1 MRKFCMCKQ
10 NFFLKT
16 LSVTFYPSRKFILT
30 KYLQKYDLSIQSV
43 LFDWTFKKIFLLL
56 NVNENCL
63 QVQTRIITLDHFHS
77 SLYRKQLFWNQV
89 KFRKHVKISCLK
101 WTIVVKENL
110 QRVKFV
116 TFFKHTELGAVFRT
130 QLNIYEGTFL
140 RN

>member
-1 MRKFCMCKQ
+1 M
-10 NFFLKT
+10 KT

-30 KYLQKYDLSIQSV
+30 KYLQKYDLSIQSD

-101 WTIVVKENL
+101 WTIVVKEN
-110 QRVKFV
+110 
-116 TFFKHTELGAVFRT
+116 FRGWNLLLS
-130 QLNIYEGTFL
+130 LNIHSSELYSEPSWTSMREL
-140 RN
+140 SCEIN